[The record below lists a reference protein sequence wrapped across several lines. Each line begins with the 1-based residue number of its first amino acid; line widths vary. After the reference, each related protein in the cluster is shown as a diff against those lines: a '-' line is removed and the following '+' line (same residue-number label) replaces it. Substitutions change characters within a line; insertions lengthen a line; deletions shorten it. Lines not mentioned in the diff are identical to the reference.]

1 MKLLTLTFTVAAL
14 AASFS
19 FAHAQQGSM
28 MNREGTGM
36 MQGQSSA
43 GGDWPDDGQPY
54 RYGPHGRMPWAGR
67 GMGPWMTDHDYDG
80 PTAMRHRWGPQMM
93 GPGMMMGEGMM
104 PPPMVIIMLDTNG
117 DEKLS
122 LEEFQAV
129 HTRMFNYLD
138 KNHDGQLEMDEIGSH
153 DRKDDDE

>member
-1 MKLLTLTFTVAAL
+1 MKLSTLTLTVAAL

-28 MNREGTGM
+28 MNRQGMGM
-36 MQGQSSA
+36 MQGQSS
-43 GGDWPDDGQPY
+43 GDDARPGDGQSY

-67 GMGPWMTDHDYDG
+67 GMGPWMMNDDYDG
-80 PTAMRHRWGPQMM
+80 PNMMRHRWGPQMM
-93 GPGMMMGEGMM
+93 GPGMMMGGGMTRPTM
-104 PPPMVIIMLDTNG
+104 MIIMLDTNG
-117 DEKLS
+117 DGKLS

-138 KNHDGQLEMDEIGSH
+138 KNGDGQLEMDEIGP
-153 DRKDDDE
+153 RRLQDDDE